1 MAQSQLLRPWP
12 VGEKKPTNL
21 GDFIGRISYEREG
34 FRNVPSE
41 AQLSDEIKAQAQVQ
55 ETAQPEDETMSES
68 GDDVTDEAKALTVAA
83 AREEVFKNLQ

>member
-1 MAQSQLLRPWP
+1 M
-12 VGEKKPTNL
+12 
-21 GDFIGRISYEREG
+21 
-34 FRNVPSE
+34 
-41 AQLSDEIKAQAQVQ
+41 SDEIKAQAQVQ